1 MPSTYT
7 TSNGIEKPA
16 TGEQNNTWGGTA
28 NLDFDLIDQSL
39 DGYVSIALAGT
50 TSSLAITDGAL
61 SDGRNRVITFTGA
74 LAASHTVTITPND
87 AEKWYVFQNSTTGGY
102 AVIIAQGGGSG
113 TTVSVEAGYSKMVR
127 VDGTGS
133 NSNAVEMMASPSF
146 SGTVKAPTA
155 VLPTNT
161 PGADYRISQNGVIAV
176 RSVETG
182 ALVNTIYAST
192 GFLLNGYTVPYFTS
206 GGTRC
211 VGVIG
216 TSSYG
221 VLELGHGGA
230 DADGTALGVI
240 GFVDPSS
247 TVGVK
252 QAVSITGYSQGSTAL
267 DRGAQIKIFTK
278 TNAGGLTQAMAIDNV
293 QNVGIGSS
301 NAHAKVALD
310 VISTTKAFRPSCM
323 TTVQRDAISGPATGS
338 MVYNTSTNKLNVY
351 TGATWEVVTSA

>member
-1 MPSTYT
+1 MPSSYT
-7 TSNGIEKPA
+7 SNNGIEKPA
-16 TGEQNNTWGGTA
+16 TGEQNQTWGITA
-28 NLDFDLIDQSL
+28 NTDFDLIDQSL
-39 DGYVSIALAGT
+39 DGFISIALAGT
-50 TSSLAITDGAL
+50 TSSLPITDGAV
-61 SDGRNRVITFTGA
+61 SNGRNRVITFTGA
-74 LAASHTVTITPND
+74 LAAAHTVTITPND

-113 TTVSVEAGYSKMVR
+113 TTVSIPAGYSKMVR

-146 SGTVKAPTA
+146 SGTVAAPTA
-155 VLPTNT
+155 VIPVNT
-161 PGADYRISQNGVIAV
+161 PGADLRVVQNGVNAV

-182 ALVNTIYAST
+182 ALVNTVYATT
-192 GFLLNGYTVPYFTS
+192 GYLLNGYTVPYFTA

-211 VGVIG
+211 IGVIG
-216 TSSYG
+216 TTSYG

-240 GFVDPSS
+240 GYVDPAS

-252 QAVSITGYSQGSTAL
+252 QSVSITAYSQGSTAL

-278 TNAGGLTQAMAIDNV
+278 TDAGGLTQALSVDNL
-293 QNVGIGSS
+293 QNVGIGST
-301 NAHAKVALD
+301 APHAKVALD
-310 VISTTKAFRPSCM
+310 VISTSKAFRPPAM

-338 MVYNTSTNKLNVY
+338 VVYNTSTNKLNVY